1 MTVAVVQVRPVLVR
15 VRRYWMPVKVRMR
28 LSLFS
33 VVMVVVRVGMAVLV
47 GMLCFRMLVL
57 VAVLF

>member
-28 LSLFS
+28 LFLFS
-33 VVMVVVRVGMAVLV
+33 VVMVMVRVGMAVLV
-47 GMLCFRMLVL
+47 GMLRF
-57 VAVLF
+57 